1 MRYKQLIQ
9 TMTMLRKGFV
19 FAGFA
24 VLLAF
29 PLQAFSSERAVALE
43 RGPRTMATNP
53 VQKRAIRSNVADTL
67 NLDNLLADGLK
78 GIEKI
83 KANKVALEL
92 ELADEALNAPAIEL
106 YGENSWGSYVN
117 PFAGQH
123 VAIPASHD
131 IDCNGFVMPLD
142 GKIRLTSGYGYRRRF
157 RRQHKG
163 VDLALRTG
171 DTVRAAFDGKIRI
184 RDYEGKG
191 YGNYVVIRHP
201 NGLETVYGHLSR
213 HLVQKDQIVRAG
225 EPIGLGGSTGRSTG
239 PHLHFET
246 RFMGVDINPSFIIDF
261 SEGAPWR
268 DVYTFQ
274 YKGGKTVGTFAYS
287 GATSYKG
294 ASSLDP
300 SAAQAKVQAKT
311 PSVYRIRKGDTL
323 GAIAKKTG
331 VPVSRLCKLNNMS
344 TKATLRPGKTLRIR

>member
-1 MRYKQLIQ
+1 MYKQLIQ
-9 TMTMLRKGFV
+9 RMTMLKKGFV

-24 VLLAF
+24 VLLAY
-29 PLQAFSSERAVALE
+29 PLQAFSSEKAADLE
-43 RGPRTMATNP
+43 RGPRSWTTNP
-53 VQKRAIRSNVADTL
+53 VQKRSSRNSTADTL
-67 NLDNLLADGLK
+67 NMDNLLADGLK

-92 ELADEALNAPAIEL
+92 ELAEEALSAPAIEL
-106 YGENSWGSYVN
+106 YGENSWGNYVN

-123 VAIPASHD
+123 VEIPASHE

-142 GKIRLTSGYGYRRRF
+142 GRPRLTSSYGYRRRF

-163 VDLALRTG
+163 VDLALRVG
-171 DTVRAAFDGKIRI
+171 DTVRAAFDGKVRI

-268 DVYTFQ
+268 DIYAFQ
-274 YKGGKTVGTFAYS
+274 YKGGRAVETFSYS
-287 GATSYKG
+287 NAKSYKG
-294 ASSLDP
+294 GDSFNTSTE
-300 SAAQAKVQAKT
+300 QARVKAKA

-323 GAIAKKTG
+323 SGIAKRTG
-331 VPVSRLCKLNNMS
+331 VSVSRLCKLNNMS
-344 TKATLRPGKTLRIR
+344 TKATLRPGKTLRIK

>member
-1 MRYKQLIQ
+1 
-9 TMTMLRKGFV
+9 MTMLRKSFV

-24 VLLAF
+24 VLLSF
-29 PLQAFSSERAVALE
+29 PLQAFSSEKVSSLE
-43 RGPRTMATNP
+43 GSFRTSNTP
-53 VQKRAIRSNVADTL
+53 PKQKRSIRSNAADTL

-83 KANKVALEL
+83 KANRAALEL
-92 ELADEALNAPAIEL
+92 ELAEEALNAPAIEL

-117 PFAGQH
+117 PFAGH
-123 VAIPASHD
+123 RAEIPASYD

-142 GKIRLTSGYGYRRRF
+142 GKPRLTSGYGYRHRF
-157 RRQHKG
+157 RREHKG
-163 VDLALRTG
+163 VDLGLRVG
-171 DTVRAAFDGKIRI
+171 DTVRAAFDGKVRI

-246 RFMGVDINPSFIIDF
+246 RFMGIDINPAHIIDF

-268 DVYTFQ
+268 DVYAFRHR
-274 YKGGKTVGTFAYS
+274 GGKALESFSYS
-287 GATSYKG
+287 EATSYANSFDG
-294 ASSLDP
+294 SVAE
-300 SAAQAKVQAKT
+300 AKVKAKI
-311 PSVYRIRKGDTL
+311 PSVYRIKKGDTL
-323 GAIAKKTG
+323 AAIAKKTG
-331 VPVSRLCKLNNMS
+331 TSVSRLCQLNNMS
-344 TKATLRPGKTLRIR
+344 TRAKLQPGKSLRIK